1 MATQVPPLVEI
12 LTDIPDPRQPSGKR
26 YPLAAMLTLACVA
39 VLCGYRSIKA
49 IAEWGPNYGEGYL
62 GQLRFNE
69 HGYPAQATWYRVL
82 GAVNVERVVARV
94 REWAEAVVATLTEAE
109 LVGLCLDGKTLRT
122 SVKMGA
128 DDGHLLSAVVH
139 QLGVTVGQIAVDGHT
154 NEVGVVEDLLVELAL
169 QQRVVIADALLTQ
182 QDTVETIIERGGEYL
197 LPVKANQ
204 PQTCEAI
211 EDWFSYPAP
220 YAQPNGL
227 AQTVEKGHGRI
238 TTRRIETTTALNDY
252 LSWEGLAQTYKLT
265 RRSVNV
271 TTGEVSIQSICG
283 ITSLSPQQAS
293 AADLLR
299 LTRQHWT
306 IENRLHWVKDVT
318 LDEDRCQLR
327 KGCPHQLMAFLRDLS
342 ISILRAV
349 GWQNIASAL
358 RFYAARPYEAL
369 ALTTQPI
376 GE

>member
-139 QLGVTVGQIAVDGHT
+139 QLGVTVGQIAVDDHT

-220 YAQPNGL
+220 YAQPNDL

-271 TTGEVSIQSICG
+271 TTGEVSTQSICG